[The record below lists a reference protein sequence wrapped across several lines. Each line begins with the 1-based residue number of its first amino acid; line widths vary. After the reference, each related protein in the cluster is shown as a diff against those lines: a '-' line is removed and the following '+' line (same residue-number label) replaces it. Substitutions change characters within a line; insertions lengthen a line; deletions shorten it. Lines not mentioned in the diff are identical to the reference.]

1 MATYFEYKCKGC
13 GYTKAANPKGK
24 DMVMMGEVHNY
35 LCPEVKKPP
44 AFTCRRFPIFVNLKS
59 NLYENTK
66 MSSDIAEQILG
77 GGFLHTDISEEF
89 LAGILQR
96 GSEDV
101 DHVVDDE
108 ETVVVMLTHIYINRR
123 VLLVMALNVE
133 LLLLGEQTRVDGG

>member
-44 AFTCRRFPIFVNLKS
+44 TFTCQRLPTFVYLKS

-66 MSSDIAEQILG
+66 KSSDIAEQILG
-77 GGFLHTDISEEF
+77 RGHLHLDIGEEL

-96 GSEDV
+96 GPEDV